1 MSQDRF
7 LQLLSRKMAGEANI
21 HELDELDRLL
31 EEQEER
37 RKLAAGLA
45 DGSFP
50 ETSQDKAMAE
60 AAFAAQLVKMQ
71 VSGRLDEEAG
81 HQTGTTPV
89 IGRQHSWR
97 PGRLLK
103 IAALFL
109 APLGCLYLFFVFK
122 GTNRTIAS
130 NEVITKKGSTSQVK
144 LPDGTSVWLNSDS
157 RLVYSKDFGTVNRE
171 VKLTG
176 EGFFDV
182 VHDDSKP
189 FIIHTDKIDI
199 TDLGTTFN
207 VKAYEKDPTVE
218 AVLVKGSIEVT
229 FHDSPAEKI
238 ILKPNEKLVVRKD
251 RSQVYGESKDDGLPK
266 IKLNNIHLL
275 DDSTVAE
282 TAWIRNRLVFNNQRL
297 SDIAHL
303 LERRFDVEVEIRD
316 SELAEAP
323 YTGDYEQET
332 LPQILKY
339 MSLSKP
345 FQYVLQG
352 KKVIIEK

>member
-1 MSQDRF
+1 
-7 LQLLSRKMAGEANI
+7 MAGEANI
-21 HELDELDRLL
+21 HELDELTRLL
-31 EEQEER
+31 EENEEWQ
-37 RKLAAGLA
+37 KLAAGLA

-50 ETSQDKAMAE
+50 ETSHDETAAE

-71 VSGRLDEEAG
+71 ISGRLDAG
-81 HQTGTTPV
+81 ASLPSGPAPV
-89 IGRQHSWR
+89 ISRRTWR
-97 PGRLLK
+97 AARVLK
-103 IAALFL
+103 IAAVFL
-109 APLGCLYLFFVFK
+109 VPVGCLYLYFELK
-122 GTNRTIAS
+122 GPNKMLAS
-130 NEVITKKGSTSQVK
+130 NEIITKKGSTSQVK

-176 EGFFDV
+176 EAFFEV
-182 VHDDSKP
+182 VHDGHKP

-199 TDLGTTFN
+199 ADLGTSFN

-251 RSQVYGESKDDGLPK
+251 RALTAGSLKDDGLPK

-282 TAWIRNRLVFNNQRL
+282 TAWTRNRLVFDNQRL

-303 LERRFDVEVEIRD
+303 LERRFDVEVEIKD
-316 SELAEAP
+316 SEIAEAP

-332 LPQILKY
+332 LMQILTY

-345 FQYVLQG
+345 FRYTIQG
-352 KKVIIEK
+352 RKVIIQK

>member
-1 MSQDRF
+1 
-7 LQLLSRKMAGEANI
+7 MAGEANI

-31 EEQEER
+31 EEQEEWK
-37 RKLAAGLA
+37 KLAAGLA
-45 DGSFP
+45 DGPFP
-50 ETSQDKAMAE
+50 ETSQDQVSAE

-71 VSGRLDEEAG
+71 VSGRLGEDAG
-81 HQTGTTPV
+81 QQSRPALV
-89 IGRQHSWR
+89 IGRQPIWR

-103 IAALFL
+103 IAAIFL
-109 APLGCLYLFFVFK
+109 APLGCLYLYFVFK
-122 GTNRTIAS
+122 GTNKTVAS
-130 NEVITKKGSTSQVK
+130 NEIITKKGSTSQVK

-176 EGFFDV
+176 EAFFDV
-182 VHDDSKP
+182 VHDDHKP

-218 AVLVKGSIEVT
+218 TVLVKGSIEVT

-251 RSQVYGESKDDGLPK
+251 RAQTYGPSKDDGMPK

-282 TAWIRNRLVFNNQRL
+282 TAWIRNRLVFDNQRL
-297 SDIAHL
+297 SDIVHL

-316 SELAEAP
+316 SALAAAP

-332 LPQILKY
+332 LTQILTY

-345 FQYVLQG
+345 FQYAIQG
-352 KKVIIEK
+352 KKVIIQK